1 MAYVVPEPFQ
11 INTGLQNTV
20 WPMLDSTKRGIIAVL
35 MIYVLAAS
43 LPHAEATGV
52 YLEDA
57 RDDFTTVT
65 GLAIK
70 NSFLDI
76 KSVTVNYDG
85 PSDRVLVTVGFY
97 DLLPSEGPSDGSDV
111 SSDYFYTCHFQ
122 TGENATLDGASVILE
137 KDVNWTAVL
146 LTSHVRG
153 NTLDDN
159 ASPVKYRA
167 GNDSITFI
175 VPAHIPAWGARPTSL
190 LLMIETG
197 YESFILQSGETYAA
211 YYDRAPE
218 TDPGPGSITFEIPA
232 VAPNYVPVAVLAVV
246 LASTSALT
254 WHFLHKRG
262 GARHRARG

>member
-1 MAYVVPEPFQ
+1 LTYVVPEPSR
-11 INTGLQNTV
+11 INIGFQNTV
-20 WPMLDSTKRGIIAVL
+20 WSMLDSTKRDIIALLV
-35 MIYVLAAS
+35 IYVLAAT
-43 LPHAEATGV
+43 LPHAGATGV

-57 RDDFTTVT
+57 RGDFTTVT

-70 NSFLDI
+70 KSFLDI
-76 KSVTVNYDG
+76 RSVSVDYDG

-111 SSDYFYTCHFQ
+111 TSDYFYTCHFQ
-122 TGENATLDGASVILE
+122 TGENATLDGASVILG
-137 KDVNWTAVL
+137 KDANWTAAL
-146 LTSHVRG
+146 LTSHIRG

-159 ASPVKYRA
+159 ASPAKYRV
-167 GNDSITFI
+167 GNDSITFMI
-175 VPAHIPAWGARPTSL
+175 PAHIPAWGARPTSL

-197 YESFILQSGETYAA
+197 YESFTLQSGETYAA

-218 TDPGPGSITFEIPA
+218 ADPGPGSITFEIPA
-232 VAPNYVPVAVLAVV
+232 AAPNYVPVAVLAVV

-254 WHFLHKRG
+254 WRFLHKRG